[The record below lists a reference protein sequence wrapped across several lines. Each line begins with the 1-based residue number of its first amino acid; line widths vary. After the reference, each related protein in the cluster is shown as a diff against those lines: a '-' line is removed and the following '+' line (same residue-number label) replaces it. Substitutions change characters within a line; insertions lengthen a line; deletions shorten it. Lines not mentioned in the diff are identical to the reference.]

1 MADAMHEAMLD
12 ARQEGGSYRR
22 IEVITGQRRR
32 QQWTAEEKARIVGGE
47 LRGRGQYLRGGS
59 SLWRCPWAA
68 YGLAAQVRG
77 ESGPSGTSLRAG
89 PDHFREQSGDGRGA
103 GSAGARA

>member
-32 QQWTAEEKARIVGGE
+32 RQWTAEESNRYE
-47 LRGRGQYLRGGS
+47 LPRL
-59 SLWRCPWAA
+59 
-68 YGLAAQVRG
+68 
-77 ESGPSGTSLRAG
+77 E
-89 PDHFREQSGDGRGA
+89 
-103 GSAGARA
+103 